1 MSDEQDWAKALSEQA
16 TGGGKDAPPVREA
29 IDAILAATPETAP
42 VQLETARAAF
52 GVALEALRHGSG
64 ES

>member
-16 TGGGKDAPPVREA
+16 MAGAEDAPAVRET
-29 IDAILAATPETAP
+29 IEAILAATPETAP

-52 GVALEALRHGSG
+52 AVALEQLRRQAG
-64 ES
+64 

>member
-1 MSDEQDWAKALSEQA
+1 MSDERDWAKALSDQA
-16 TGGGKDAPPVREA
+16 MGGGEDAPPVRKA

-52 GVALEALRHGSG
+52 AVALAQLRKGPG
-64 ES
+64 VG

>member
-1 MSDEQDWAKALSEQA
+1 MSDERDWAKALSEQA
-16 TGGGKDAPPVREA
+16 MGGGGDALPVREA

-52 GVALEALRHGSG
+52 AVALNALRCQAD
-64 ES
+64 

>member
-1 MSDEQDWAKALSEQA
+1 MSDEKDWARVLSDQA
-16 TGGGKDAPPVREA
+16 MAGGEGAPPVRQA

-52 GVALEALRHGSG
+52 AVALEALRRQAG
-64 ES
+64 